1 MIITILKPF
10 GPYSRG
16 QVLPDV
22 PGGQARG
29 WIGRGLAVEGR
40 IATTAAAEAAADRA
54 QPAGLISR
62 MMKGK
67 GKR

>member
-22 PGGQARG
+22 PGGQARD
-29 WIGRGLAVEGR
+29 WIARGLALEGEC
-40 IATTAAAEAAADRA
+40 APFPMAAPYHRA
-54 QPAGLISR
+54 QPAGPISR